1 MENHTRNSTQAAIQ
15 EKARELFL
23 KKGYAETTVRDIA
36 QATGLTAGS
45 IYRYF
50 KGKKELFDSLDI
62 PEMELVRPEYEKKRA
77 DTLRIAMDLFGQKG
91 FEGTTMDEIAV
102 ACGVS
107 KATLYLYCE
116 SKEDLLVQVLQESSF
131 NTSSR
136 RVRVDPNNK
145 DWVSVVK
152 EIGRNYL
159 KIGDQPERI
168 ALLRTVIKES
178 GKFPE
183 IGTLYY
189 KRGFKTACDDVVNY
203 LRALQNNGKIQLRD
217 VDLPMAVETYF
228 ATLLSYLLLNRVIS
242 GIEETYDPE
251 HYLDLTTDL
260 FLSGLRR

>member
-77 DTLRIAMDLFGQKG
+77 DTLRIALDLFGQKG

-107 KATLYLYCE
+107 KATLY
-116 SKEDLLVQVLQESSF
+116 
-131 NTSSR
+131 
-136 RVRVDPNNK
+136 
-145 DWVSVVK
+145 
-152 EIGRNYL
+152 
-159 KIGDQPERI
+159 
-168 ALLRTVIKES
+168 
-178 GKFPE
+178 
-183 IGTLYY
+183 
-189 KRGFKTACDDVVNY
+189 
-203 LRALQNNGKIQLRD
+203 
-217 VDLPMAVETYF
+217 
-228 ATLLSYLLLNRVIS
+228 
-242 GIEETYDPE
+242 
-251 HYLDLTTDL
+251 
-260 FLSGLRR
+260 